1 MQRETISFEIV
12 NPSHALLEQL
22 NTILNSFKQIEN
34 ITFSNESILLKD
46 FQNSMK
52 DVKKLKDGDNS
63 ILYKGSLDDMLQELK

>member
-34 ITFSNESILLKD
+34 ITFSNENILLKD

-52 DVKKLKDGDNS
+52 DVKKLKAGDNS

>member
-34 ITFSNESILLKD
+34 ITFSNQNILLKD

-63 ILYKGSLDDMLQELK
+63 VLYKGSLDDMLQELK

>member
-34 ITFSNESILLKD
+34 ITFSNENILLKD

-63 ILYKGSLDDMLQELK
+63 VLYKGSLDDMLQELK